1 MTVAWG
7 GSLNKDGSD
16 YLRNLR
22 DADKA
27 LKFLEGLK
35 RELNDEEKQIVSD
48 TINIIVNH
56 YTKESKNDSQTLK

>member
-1 MTVAWG
+1 MAWG

-16 YLRNLR
+16 YVRNLR
-22 DADKA
+22 ETDNV

-35 RELNDEEKQIVSD
+35 RQLNDEEKQIVSD

-56 YTKESKNDSQTLK
+56 YTKEPKNDS